1 MNDKPTLPKLFRVE
15 FERTYRVEAYVVAES
30 YGVARARMLDA
41 DVVER
46 LHETGERTDHVD
58 VLEITPEVL
67 RLHTERT
74 GNRQYLFSN
83 HLPHSKNCYYV
94 GEPDDKG
101 QREQALVTVAE
112 GHKLAGLIGGK

>member
-1 MNDKPTLPKLFRVE
+1 MSKPTPLKLFRVE

-46 LHETGERTDHVD
+46 LHQTGERTDHVD
-58 VLEITPEVL
+58 VLEITPEAL
-67 RLHTERT
+67 RTHTERT
-74 GNRQYLFSN
+74 GNREYLFGG

-94 GEPDDKG
+94 GEQDEAG

-112 GHKLAGLIGGK
+112 GHRRAGLIGSE